1 MKISTLF
8 YCIWQGIRNLFRN
21 KWFTLLSIATIT
33 TCLFLF
39 GVFYSVLE
47 NFRNIVHTAEED
59 VSVVV
64 FFENGI
70 EKAERDN
77 IEQKIRR
84 RTEVRDVVFVSA
96 EQAWEEFSKDYV
108 GDSAVTFTENPLENS
123 ANFQVYLRDVSQQRA
138 LVTYIESLPGVR
150 DVRRSELVA
159 DTLAGVNSLIGYIS
173 LGIIILLLVVSV
185 FMINNTVTVGISVRK
200 EEINIMKYVG
210 ATDFFVRSP
219 FVIEGI
225 LIGLIGSV
233 IPLGIIYYIYNNVTD
248 YIANKFAILKSM
260 LTFLPVQE
268 IFQTLVPVSVVV
280 GVGLGFIGSY
290 VTVKRHLHV

>member
-8 YCIWQGIRNLFRN
+8 YCIWQGIRSFFRN
-21 KWFTLLSIATIT
+21 KWFTLLSIATIS

-39 GVFYSVLE
+39 GVFFSVLE

-70 EKAERDN
+70 EEADRDK
-77 IEQKIRR
+77 IEEKIRH

-96 EQAWEEFSKDYV
+96 EEAWEEFSKDYV

-123 ANFQVYLRDVSQQRA
+123 ANFQVYLRDVSQQSA

-219 FVIEGI
+219 FVIEGV

-233 IPLGIIYYIYNNVTD
+233 IPLGIIYYVYNNVTD

-260 LTFLPVQE
+260 LTFLSVQE
-268 IFQTLVPVSVVV
+268 IFQTLVPISVAV
-280 GVGLGFIGSY
+280 GVGIGFIGSY

>member
-1 MKISTLF
+1 MKISTIF
-8 YCIWQGIRNLFRN
+8 YCIWQGIRNFFRN
-21 KWFTLLSIATIT
+21 KWFTLLSIATIA

-123 ANFQVYLRDVSQQRA
+123 ANFQVYLRDVSQQSA